1 MLYLISYISGDVS
14 GHYDELYAVEGHF
27 KTTEELL
34 EYANLLDINLFS
46 VRKISGFST
55 QFKFRWVEYRGDNYR
70 FDYIYIFDDSVTSDI
85 IINGDLEKVVSDYI
99 KSNLREDKL
108 NELGIK

>member
-14 GHYDELYAVEGHF
+14 GYYDELYDVEGHF
-27 KTTEELL
+27 KTSEELI
-34 EYANLLDINLFS
+34 EYANLLDMNLVS
-46 VRKISGFST
+46 ITRISGFSVHS
-55 QFKFRWVEYRGDNYR
+55 KFRWVEYRGDNYR

-85 IINGDLEKVVSDYI
+85 ITNGDLDKVVSDY
-99 KSNLREDKL
+99 KSSLRENKL